1 LSSGRDRGSRKAFHR
16 AGEAIQAPIR
26 LSSIGGALIAAILP
40 IGEKLRAA
48 DLTGQ
53 ALPAQGEPAESVNG
67 VIITAIWST
76 ANKEQRQSA
85 STGRDGNFKLPI
97 PDGLAG
103 PVTIK
108 YHKVG
113 YYVIVD
119 EPPPLKNT
127 NSQKLVPV
135 FVGREKVK
143 GEGALV
149 DILKKRAEA
158 VEPTIR
164 TKQINIDVQH
174 LLDIG
179 YEPIILN
186 KAKDDAVRIVL
197 KEEG

>member
-1 LSSGRDRGSRKAFHR
+1 
-16 AGEAIQAPIR
+16 
-26 LSSIGGALIAAILP
+26 
-40 IGEKLRAA
+40 
-48 DLTGQ
+48 
-53 ALPAQGEPAESVNG
+53 
-67 VIITAIWST
+67 
-76 ANKEQRQSA
+76 
-85 STGRDGNFKLPI
+85 
-97 PDGLAG
+97 
-103 PVTIK
+103 
-108 YHKVG
+108 
-113 YYVIVD
+113 
-119 EPPPLKNT
+119 
-127 NSQKLVPV
+127 
-135 FVGREKVK
+135 VK